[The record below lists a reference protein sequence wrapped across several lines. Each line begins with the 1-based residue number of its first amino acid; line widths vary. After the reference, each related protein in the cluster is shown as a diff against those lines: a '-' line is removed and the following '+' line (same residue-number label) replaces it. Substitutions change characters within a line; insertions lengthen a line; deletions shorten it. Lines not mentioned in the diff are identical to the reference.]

1 MSFKSI
7 GSAFK
12 NMWRNLLM
20 SGASILSVTATLV
33 ILGII
38 LLLVVNVNQMTAEL
52 YNKIDMGTINIKDEV
67 TPEQIEAL
75 KNEIEGMENV
85 HDVKFLSKEEVYN
98 EYVQQFKEE
107 DREYYKSIKN
117 PLPNVFEIRM
127 VDISKV
133 DELKAELEK
142 KTEFENIKFANDLIT
157 EIVKVSNVVRNI
169 AIVIVLILLL
179 ITILII
185 NNTIRIGIASRSEEI
200 FVMRYVGATRA
211 YIRWPFLIEGIIL
224 GLIGAVISGVVI
236 YFGYREI
243 LIFIKESLPG
253 VINSAKFMNDTIILY
268 SIAILNIIIGT
279 GVGVMGSIFSMRKYL
294 KV

>member
-1 MSFKSI
+1 MRFRSI
-7 GSAFK
+7 GTALK

-52 YNKIDMGTINIKDEV
+52 YSKIDIGTINIKEGLTQQEMDE
-67 TPEQIEAL
+67 L
-75 KNEIEGMENV
+75 KLQLEDTDNI
-85 HDVKFLSKEEVYN
+85 HSVKFISKDEVYN
-98 EYVQQFKEE
+98 EYIQRFKAE
-107 DREYYKSIKN
+107 DREYYKSIDN

-127 VDISKV
+127 IDITKV
-133 DELKAELEK
+133 DQLKSDLEK
-142 KTEFENIKFANDLIT
+142 IEGFDQIKFANDLIKD
-157 EIVKVSNVVRNI
+157 IVKISNVVRNI

-200 FVMRYVGATRA
+200 FVMRYVGATRS
-211 YIRWPFLIEGIIL
+211 YIRWPYVIEGIIL
-224 GLIGAVISGVVI
+224 GFIGSLLSALVL
-236 YFGYREI
+236 YFGYKEI
-243 LIFIKESLPG
+243 LIFIKEDLPD
-253 VINSAKFMNDTIILY
+253 VISSAKFINDTQVLY
-268 SIAILNIIIGT
+268 SISILNVIIGA
-279 GVGVMGSIFSMRKYL
+279 GVGLIGSIFSMRKYL